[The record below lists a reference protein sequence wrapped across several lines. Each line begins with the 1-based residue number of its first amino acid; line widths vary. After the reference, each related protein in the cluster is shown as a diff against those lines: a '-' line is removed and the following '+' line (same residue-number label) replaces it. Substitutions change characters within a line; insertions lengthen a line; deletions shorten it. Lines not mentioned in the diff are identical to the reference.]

1 MSSRDGGKDV
11 EEVYVNTALVCKGS
25 EELGFLCP

>member
-11 EEVYVNTALVCKGS
+11 EEVYVNTALVCEGS